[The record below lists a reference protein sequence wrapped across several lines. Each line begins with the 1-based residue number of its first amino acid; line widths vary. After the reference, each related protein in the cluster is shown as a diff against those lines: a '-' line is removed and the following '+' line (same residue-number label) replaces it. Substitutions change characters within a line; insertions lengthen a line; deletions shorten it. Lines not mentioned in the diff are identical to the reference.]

1 MVLTCI
7 KRLLMKLLGLSM
19 LSLIALP
26 IQGHPGRTD
35 SGGCHAGKLPRHCH
49 DGARSG
55 GPAQGHQSAPV
66 KETGRSALRTT
77 ASEDDY
83 NRWFCALVNG
93 ETDTRHGYTSAGG
106 RGYVEVDCETG
117 TMVYE
122 GGLDK
127 RSSLDSVQQALFFSH
142 VTGKRP
148 VVVIYDTDGREGRF
162 EYRIRIAC
170 RKAGVRYEVFREDAN
185 RVRSHN
191 AHWKGTEFNSA
202 PVTTRVYVEPTR
214 DITQRM

>member
-1 MVLTCI
+1 MISTRI
-7 KRLLMKLLGLSM
+7 KKLLIKLLGLSM
-19 LSLIALP
+19 LSLMALSV
-26 IQGHPGRTD
+26 QGHPGRTD

-49 DGARSG
+49 DGTRSG
-55 GPAQGHQSAPV
+55 DPAQGDQSAPV
-66 KETGRSALRTT
+66 KDIGRS

-93 ETDTRHGYTSAGG
+93 KTETRHGYTSAGG

-148 VVVIYDTDGREGRF
+148 AVVIYDTDGREGRF

-170 RKAGVRYEVFREDAN
+170 RRAGVRYEVFR
-185 RVRSHN
+185 
-191 AHWKGTEFNSA
+191 
-202 PVTTRVYVEPTR
+202 
-214 DITQRM
+214 

>member
-1 MVLTCI
+1 MITIAGFVL
-7 KRLLMKLLGLSM
+7 
-19 LSLIALP
+19 
-26 IQGHPGRTD
+26 
-35 SGGCHAGKLPRHCH
+35 
-49 DGARSG
+49 
-55 GPAQGHQSAPV
+55 
-66 KETGRSALRTT
+66 
-77 ASEDDY
+77 
-83 NRWFCALVNG
+83 LVNG

-148 VVVIYDTDGREGRF
+148 AVVIYDTDGREGRF

-170 RKAGVRYEVFREDAN
+170 RNKLISGELRVPDAEKFVEEAG
-185 RVRSHN
+185 
-191 AHWKGTEFNSA
+191 
-202 PVTTRVYVEPTR
+202 
-214 DITQRM
+214 I

>member
-1 MVLTCI
+1 MTLTRI

-19 LSLIALP
+19 LSLMALSV
-26 IQGHPGRTD
+26 QGHPGRTD
-35 SGGCHAGKLPRHCH
+35 SEGCHAGKLPRHCH
-49 DGARSG
+49 AGARSG
-55 GPAQGHQSAPV
+55 DPAQGHPSAPV
-66 KETGRSALRTT
+66 KDTGRSAPRTT

-93 ETDTRHGYTSAGG
+93 EAATRHGYTSAGG
-106 RGYVEVDCETG
+106 RGYVQVDCETG

-148 VVVIYDTDGREGRF
+148 AVVIYDTDGREGRF

-170 RKAGVRYEVFREDAN
+170 RKAGVRYEVFRRRPMEI
-185 RVRSHN
+185 S
-191 AHWKGTEFNSA
+191 T
-202 PVTTRVYVEPTR
+202 
-214 DITQRM
+214 

>member
-1 MVLTCI
+1 MVSTRI

-19 LSLIALP
+19 FSLMALP
-26 IQGHPGRTD
+26 IQGHPVRTN
-35 SGGCHAGKLPRHCH
+35 SEGCHAGKLPRHCH
-49 DGARSG
+49 EGARSG
-55 GPAQGHQSAPV
+55 HPAQGNPLAPMNKTDRSAP
-66 KETGRSALRTT
+66 RTT

-83 NRWFCALVNG
+83 NRWFCTMVNG
-93 ETDTRHGYTSAGG
+93 ETETRHGYTSAGG
-106 RGYVEVDCETG
+106 RNYVEVDCETG

-148 VVVIYDTDGREGRF
+148 AVVIYDTDGREGRF

-170 RKAGVRYEVFREDAN
+170 RKAGVRYEVFRKRA
-185 RVRSHN
+185 VGRSDSG
-191 AHWKGTEFNSA
+191 KFLTSSLS
-202 PVTTRVYVEPTR
+202 
-214 DITQRM
+214 I

>member
-1 MVLTCI
+1 MAPVMVSTRS
-7 KRLLMKLLGLSM
+7 KRLLMKLLGLSL

-49 DGARSG
+49 DGTRSG
-55 GPAQGHQSAPV
+55 RPAQGHPSAPV
-66 KETGRSALRTT
+66 KETGRPAPRTA

-83 NRWFCALVNG
+83 NRWFCARVNG
-93 ETDTRHGYTSAGG
+93 ETETRHGYSSAGG

-148 VVVIYDTDGREGRF
+148 AVVIYDTDGREGRF

-170 RKAGVRYEVFREDAN
+170 RKAGVRYEVFRM
-185 RVRSHN
+185 
-191 AHWKGTEFNSA
+191 NSGD
-202 PVTTRVYVEPTR
+202 T
-214 DITQRM
+214 ILNS

>member
-1 MVLTCI
+1 MVSTRI

-19 LSLIALP
+19 LSLIALS
-26 IQGHPGRTD
+26 IQGHPGRTN
-35 SGGCHAGKLPRHCH
+35 SEGCHAGKLPRHCH
-49 DGARSG
+49 DGTRSG
-55 GPAQGHQSAPV
+55 HPAQGNQLTPM
-66 KETGRSALRTT
+66 KETGRSAPRTT

-83 NRWFCALVNG
+83 NRWFCTMVNG
-93 ETDTRHGYTSAGG
+93 KTETRHGYTSAGG
-106 RGYVEVDCETG
+106 RSYVEVDCETG

-148 VVVIYDTDGREGRF
+148 AVVIYDTDGREGRF

-170 RKAGVRYEVFREDAN
+170 RKAGVRYEVFRK
-185 RVRSHN
+185 RPVGRSE
-191 AHWKGTEFNSA
+191 TL
-202 PVTTRVYVEPTR
+202 
-214 DITQRM
+214 

>member
-1 MVLTCI
+1 MTPVMTLTRI
-7 KRLLMKLLGLSM
+7 KRSLVKLLGLSM

-35 SGGCHAGKLPRHCH
+35 SEGCHAGKLPRHCH
-49 DGARSG
+49 DGTRSG

-66 KETGRSALRTT
+66 KDTGRPAPRTA

-83 NRWFCALVNG
+83 NRRFCALVNG

-148 VVVIYDTDGREGRF
+148 AVVIYDTDGREGRF
-162 EYRIRIAC
+162 EYRIRVAC
-170 RKAGVRYEVFREDAN
+170 RRAGVRYEVFRG
-185 RVRSHN
+185 RPVGRSD
-191 AHWKGTEFNSA
+191 
-202 PVTTRVYVEPTR
+202 V
-214 DITQRM
+214 